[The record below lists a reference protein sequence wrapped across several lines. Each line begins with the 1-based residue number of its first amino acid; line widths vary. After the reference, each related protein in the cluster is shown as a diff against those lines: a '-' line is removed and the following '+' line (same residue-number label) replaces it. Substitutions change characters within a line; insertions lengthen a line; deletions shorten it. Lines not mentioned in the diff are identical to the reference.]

1 MQTAHSS
8 TTGTVRA
15 AIGAAVILSLG
26 GAVGLGFGRF
36 AYALLLEPMRAD
48 LGWSYAQAG
57 AINSANAI
65 GYLIG
70 TLVVGP
76 AVGRLGPTRTLRIGT
91 WAASLSL
98 IALGLTESFALLF
111 LLRLINGFGGG
122 LIFVGGASVLLL
134 RGGAAAGGMP
144 LSVYYSGPGIGIALS
159 GLGVPLMLGTPL
171 GLNWQIVWIVLGV
184 CGLLA
189 LALMEPQL
197 RRTVAPPHPHAQR
210 TQAATTWADYRRIW
224 PALAAFAIYGIGYI
238 GYMTFVVAFLQSL
251 GASAGAVQLFWLL
264 LGIAAAL
271 SGFTWGP
278 LIVRA
283 APKWSLVLVLAALTV
298 SAFLP
303 ALLPFTWSFGVSAI
317 LFGGAFL
324 ATVTAVTNQIRV
336 VLPVERVPTVTA
348 HAVALFATGQLL
360 GPTITGIV
368 ADLPGGLTLG
378 LLLSAAALGVATLVA
393 LIWG

>member
-1 MQTAHSS
+1 M
-8 TTGTVRA
+8 
-15 AIGAAVILSLG
+15 
-26 GAVGLGFGRF
+26 GLGFGRF

-70 TLVVGP
+70 TLFVGP
-76 AVGRLGPTRTLRIGT
+76 AVSRLGPARTLRIGT

-98 IALGLTESFALLF
+98 IALGLTGDFALLF

-134 RGGAAAGGMP
+134 RGGTAAGGMP

-159 GLGVPLMLGTPL
+159 GLGIPLMLGAPL
-171 GLNWQIVWIVLGV
+171 DFGWQFVWIVLGV
-184 CGLLA
+184 CGLVA
-189 LALMEPQL
+189 LVLMEPQL
-197 RRTVAPPHPHAQR
+197 RRATPASRQAPER
-210 TQAATTWADYRRIW
+210 VQATATWADYQRIW
-224 PALAAFAIYGIGYI
+224 PALAAFGIYGIGYI

-251 GASAGAVQLFWLL
+251 GADAGAVQIFWLV
-264 LGIAAAL
+264 LGISAAL

-278 LIVRA
+278 LIVRLPPA
-283 APKWSLVLVLAALTV
+283 RSLVLVLAALTV
-298 SAFLP
+298 AAFLP
-303 ALLPFTWSFGVSAI
+303 ALAPYTWSFLLSAI

-360 GPTITGIV
+360 GPTLTGVV

-378 LLLSAAALGVATLVA
+378 LLLSGVALGIATLVA
-393 LIWG
+393 LIWGR

>member
-1 MQTAHSS
+1 M
-8 TTGTVRA
+8 V
-15 AIGAAVILSLG
+15 LSLG

-70 TLVVGP
+70 TLIVGP
-76 AVGRLGPTRTLRIGT
+76 AVSRIGPTHTLRIGT

-98 IALGLTESFALLF
+98 IALGLTGDFGLLF

-159 GLGVPLMLGTPL
+159 GLGVPLLLGAPL
-171 GLNWQIVWIVLGV
+171 ELSWRMVWIILGV
-184 CGLLA
+184 GGLIA

-197 RRTVAPPHPHAQR
+197 RHAPPVLRRSPER
-210 TQAATTWADYRRIW
+210 AATRATWADYRRIW
-224 PALAAFAIYGIGYI
+224 PSLAAFGIYGLGYI
-238 GYMTFVVAFLQSL
+238 GYMTFVVAFVQSL
-251 GASAGAVQLFWLL
+251 GAGPGAVQIFWLI
-264 LGIAAAL
+264 LGVAAAL

-278 LIVRA
+278 LIVRLP
-283 APKWSLVLVLAALTV
+283 PKQSIVLVLAALTV
-298 SAFLP
+298 AAFLP
-303 ALLPFTWSFGVSAI
+303 ALWPVPISFGLSAI

-348 HAVALFATGQLL
+348 HAVALFAVGQLL
-360 GPTITGIV
+360 GPTLTGFV

-378 LLLSAAALGVATLVA
+378 LLLSAAALGLATLVA
-393 LIWG
+393 LIWGR